1 MKKKIY
7 LSVTCLLLATAVI
20 KAQHL
25 SDTIVL
31 GGVVITDSLIK
42 RTPFVSN
49 QVSKENMQK
58 VSTRDVGDYLRSI
71 PNVAGI
77 RKGGGAIDPVV
88 RGFKFSQL
96 NVVMDGGMKIENGC
110 PNRMDP
116 VTAHIEV
123 EELSQITV
131 VKGPYLLNY
140 GPALGGVINLQTEN
154 PHPYAKFEIHGN
166 ALFGYETNWD
176 GAKEHFSLNGGNSKI
191 YFLASGGY
199 RKYGDYKS
207 GGSESEQTVYQ
218 TSFRKFNYGAKV
230 GYAISQKQN
239 ILVSYNEAHGRD
251 VMFPALTMDEKSDD
265 TRMMSMDYS
274 AKDLSETIKKLDVKV
289 YRTNIDHLMDNSN
302 RETWQAKQMVADVNA
317 INTGGKAI
325 LGLKIKNQN
334 LSAGLDFENIYKD
347 GVRTMTMLMMGTT
360 STKKFNLWNKAVIQN
375 AGLFAGYNSV
385 FKSIVVDAAIRVD
398 FNNADSE
405 DTLVLI
411 KNGMEYFNKTASQFV
426 NLSANLGLTRKITEK
441 LSLSLAFARGTRSPN
456 MLERYIKLL
465 SIGYDNYDY
474 LGNPQL
480 KPETNNELDVTLK
493 YADVKLG
500 NIYVNGFYSYVKDYI
515 SAVMLPSSIIMP
527 ATLGAPGVKQFV
539 NVDHAIFTGF
549 ELGYTSPEAYKFGI
563 NIIAALTYGRIPE
576 VTKYIITGGQVTG
589 DTLIKNDALPEI
601 PPFETTLSIYYR
613 LLKGNLIPKLSY
625 RLVAA
630 QHHVSK
636 AFYEPETPGFSLL
649 NFSVAY
655 RVSKNIDIN
664 AGVNNIFDV
673 SYYEHLNRKII
684 GSTEKLYEPGRVF
697 FVNLNLSI

>member
-1 MKKKIY
+1 MKKKII
-7 LSVTCLLLATAVI
+7 LSITCLLLATAVI
-20 KAQHL
+20 KAQYL
-25 SDTIVL
+25 SDTIIL
-31 GGVVITDSLIK
+31 GGVVITDSAIK

-49 QVSKENMQK
+49 QVSKEIMQA

-116 VTAHIEV
+116 VSAHVEV

-154 PHPYAKFEIHGN
+154 PHPYAKFEFHGN
-166 ALFGYETNWD
+166 AMFGYETNWD
-176 GAKEHFSLNGGNSKI
+176 GAKEHFSINGGNSKI

-207 GGSESEQTVYQ
+207 GGSGSEQITYQ
-218 TSFRKFNYGAKV
+218 TSFRKYNYGAKV

-239 ILVSYNEAHGRD
+239 ILISYNEAHGRD

-265 TRMMSMDYS
+265 TRMVSMDYS
-274 AKDLSETIKKLDVKV
+274 AKDLPKVIKALDVKV
-289 YRTNIDHLMDNSN
+289 YRTHVDHLMDNSK
-302 RETWQAKQMVADVNA
+302 RETWQDKQMVADVNA

-325 LGLKIKNQN
+325 MGMKIKNQN
-334 LSAGLDFENIYKD
+334 LSGGLDFENIYKD
-347 GVRTMTMLMMGTT
+347 GIRTMSMLMMGTT
-360 STKKFNLWNKAVIQN
+360 STKRFNLWNKAVIQN
-375 AGLFAGYNSV
+375 AGVFAGYNSV
-385 FKSIVVDAAIRVD
+385 FKSFMIDAAMRVD

-411 KNGMEYFNKTASQFV
+411 KNGVEYFNKTASQFV
-426 NLSANLGLTRKITEK
+426 NLSANLGLTRQITEK
-441 LSLSLAFARGTRSPN
+441 LSLSLAAARGTRSPN

-480 KPETNNELDVTLK
+480 KPETNNELDLTLR
-493 YADVKLG
+493 YSDVKLG
-500 NIYVNGFYSYVKDYI
+500 SMYVNGFYSYVKDYI
-515 SAVMLPSSIIMP
+515 SAVMLPSSVIMP

-539 NVDHAIFTGF
+539 NVDNATFTGF
-549 ELGYTSPEAYKFGI
+549 ELGYTSPEAYKLGI

-576 VTKYIITGGQVTG
+576 VTKYIITAGQVTG

-601 PPFETTLSIYYR
+601 PPFETTLNIYYR
-613 LLKGNLIPKLSY
+613 LLKGNLVPKLSY
-625 RLVAA
+625 RMVAA

-636 AFYEPETPGFSLL
+636 AFYEPETPGFSIL

>member
-7 LSVTCLLLATAVI
+7 LFLNCFLLLAAGTR
-20 KAQHL
+20 AQHL

-31 GGVVITDSLIK
+31 GGVVITDTLIK
-42 RTPFVSN
+42 KTPFISN
-49 QVSKENMQK
+49 QVSKEIMHS

-77 RKGGGAIDPVV
+77 RKGGSSIDPVV

-116 VTAHIEV
+116 VSSHVEV
-123 EELSQITV
+123 EELSQIDV

-140 GPALGGVINLQTEN
+140 GPALGGVINIQTEE
-154 PHPYAKFEIHGN
+154 PHPYERFEIHGN

-176 GAKEHFSLNGGNSKI
+176 GAKEYFSLYGGNSKV
-191 YFLASGGY
+191 YFRASGGY
-199 RKYGDYKS
+199 RKYGDYSSAKTD
-207 GGSESEQTVYQ
+207 GEATTYN
-218 TSFRKFNYGAKV
+218 TSFTKYNYGAKA
-230 GYAISQKQN
+230 GWAITSKQS
-239 ILVSYNEAHGRD
+239 ILASYSESHGRD
-251 VMFPALTMDEKSDD
+251 VMYPALTMDEKSDD
-265 TRMMSMDYS
+265 TRMMAADYS
-274 AKDLSETIKKLDVKV
+274 AKDLSEVIKKLEVKV
-289 YRTNIDHLMDNSN
+289 YRTNVNHLMDNSN
-302 RETWQAKQMVADVNA
+302 RETWQAKQMVADVHA

-325 LGLKIKNQN
+325 LGMKIKNQT
-334 LSAGLDFENIYKD
+334 LSAGMDFENIYKD
-347 GVRTMTMLMMGTT
+347 GARTMTMVMMGTT

-375 AGLFAGYNSV
+375 AGLFTGYNAAYG
-385 FKSIVVDAAIRVD
+385 KYTVDAAFRIDLNR
-398 FNNADSE
+398 ADSE
-405 DTLVLI
+405 DTLKLI
-411 KNGMEYFNKTASQFV
+411 KNGVEYFNETASQFT
-426 NLSANLGLTRKITEK
+426 NFSGNLGLTRKMSDK
-441 LSLSLAFARGTRSPN
+441 LLVSIAIASGTRSPN

-465 SIGYDNYDY
+465 SVGYDNYDY

-480 KPETNNELDVTLK
+480 KPETNNEIDLTLK

-500 NIYVNGFYSYVKDYI
+500 SMYVNGFYSYVKDYI
-515 SAVMLPSSIIMP
+515 SAELLPPSVITP
-527 ATLGAPGVKQFV
+527 GTLGAPGVKQFV
-539 NVDHAIFTGF
+539 NVDNATFTGF
-549 ELGYTSPEAYKFGI
+549 EFGYTSPQANKLGV
-563 NIIAALTYGRIPE
+563 NVIAALTYGRIPE
-576 VTKYIITGGQVTG
+576 VTKYIIKSGQVTG

-601 PPFETTLSIYYR
+601 PPFETTLSVYYR
-613 LLKGNLIPKLSY
+613 LLHGKLVPKVSY

-630 QHHVSK
+630 QHHVSD
-636 AFYEPETPGFSLL
+636 AFYEPATPGFSIL

-655 RVSKNIDIN
+655 KVCKNFDIN

>member
-96 NVVMDGGMKIENGC
+96 NVVIDGGMKIENGC

-166 ALFGYETNWD
+166 AMFGYETNWD